1 MYMKAAVIYEA
12 GGPQQL
18 KIRQVPVPSVK
29 EGWSL
34 IKIKGFG
41 LNHSE
46 IFTRKG
52 LSPTV
57 SFPRILG
64 IECTGTIAES
74 TDPFRLPTG
83 TKVISFMGEMGRA
96 FDGSYAEYTLLPNQ
110 QIYPVSSNLPW
121 PDLAAI
127 PESCYTAF
135 GALKSLRIQADS
147 SILVRGGTSGVGLA
161 FLKLIKAKFPHIH
174 ISGTSRTKE
183 KASLL
188 TSLGYDTG
196 LVDDDG
202 RLSAK
207 GQSFDRI
214 LELIGPRT
222 IKDSFRYM
230 SDGGILCSVGQL
242 GNQWYLENFDPITD
256 IPSGAYLSSFYS
268 GNVNAGKI
276 QEMFDY
282 IKQYNI
288 IFLDINM
295 DDVDGIVTA
304 QKIREYSS
312 EIYIVF
318 VTAYIN
324 YSLEGYKVEAIRY
337 LLKNNTNLEASI
349 SECMDAILHKMNLV
363 VKKKKFKFNEGEK
376 EINIDNILYIESK
389 LHKLQFYIMEDK
401 IKIYNLYGTLNE
413 LENELKD
420 FHFIRIHQSYL
431 TNLKYIRSVKCYK
444 VLLCNN
450 QELLIPK
457 ARYKNV
463 KDAFISYKGEL

>member
-1 MYMKAAVIYEA
+1 M
-12 GGPQQL
+12 L
-18 KIRQVPVPSVK
+18 KIAICDDEKVFRDNINKYVAAYLNEK
-29 EGWSL
+29 EISY
-34 IKIKGFG
+34 
-41 LNHSE
+41 E
-46 IFTRKG
+46 IDTFSSGKE
-52 LSPTV
+52 
-57 SFPRILG
+57 IIDLG
-64 IECTGTIAES
+64 IE
-74 TDPFRLPTG
+74 
-83 TKVISFMGEMGRA
+83 
-96 FDGSYAEYTLLPNQ
+96 
-110 QIYPVSSNLPW
+110 
-121 PDLAAI
+121 
-127 PESCYTAF
+127 
-135 GALKSLRIQADS
+135 
-147 SILVRGGTSGVGLA
+147 
-161 FLKLIKAKFPHIH
+161 
-174 ISGTSRTKE
+174 
-183 KASLL
+183 
-188 TSLGYDTG
+188 
-196 LVDDDG
+196 
-202 RLSAK
+202 
-207 GQSFDRI
+207 
-214 LELIGPRT
+214 
-222 IKDSFRYM
+222 
-230 SDGGILCSVGQL
+230 
-242 GNQWYLENFDPITD
+242 
-256 IPSGAYLSSFYS
+256 
-268 GNVNAGKI
+268 
-276 QEMFDY
+276 

-349 SECMDAILHKMNLV
+349 RECMDAILHKMNLV

-463 KDAFISYKGEL
+463 KDAFISCKGEL

>member
-1 MYMKAAVIYEA
+1 ME
-12 GGPQQL
+12 
-18 KIRQVPVPSVK
+18 
-29 EGWSL
+29 
-34 IKIKGFG
+34 
-41 LNHSE
+41 
-46 IFTRKG
+46 
-52 LSPTV
+52 
-57 SFPRILG
+57 
-64 IECTGTIAES
+64 
-74 TDPFRLPTG
+74 
-83 TKVISFMGEMGRA
+83 
-96 FDGSYAEYTLLPNQ
+96 LLRH
-110 QIYPVSSNLPW
+110 
-121 PDLAAI
+121 
-127 PESCYTAF
+127 
-135 GALKSLRIQADS
+135 K
-147 SILVRGGTSGVGLA
+147 
-161 FLKLIKAKFPHIH
+161 
-174 ISGTSRTKE
+174 
-183 KASLL
+183 
-188 TSLGYDTG
+188 
-196 LVDDDG
+196 
-202 RLSAK
+202 
-207 GQSFDRI
+207 
-214 LELIGPRT
+214 
-222 IKDSFRYM
+222 
-230 SDGGILCSVGQL
+230 
-242 GNQWYLENFDPITD
+242 
-256 IPSGAYLSSFYS
+256 
-268 GNVNAGKI
+268 
-276 QEMFDY
+276 
-282 IKQYNI
+282 
-288 IFLDINM
+288 
-295 DDVDGIVTA
+295 
-304 QKIREYSS
+304 KIREYSS

>member
-1 MYMKAAVIYEA
+1 M
-12 GGPQQL
+12 L
-18 KIRQVPVPSVK
+18 KIAICDDEKVFRDNINKYVAAYLNEK
-29 EGWSL
+29 EISY
-34 IKIKGFG
+34 
-41 LNHSE
+41 E
-46 IFTRKG
+46 IDTFSSGKE
-52 LSPTV
+52 
-57 SFPRILG
+57 IIDLG
-64 IECTGTIAES
+64 IE
-74 TDPFRLPTG
+74 
-83 TKVISFMGEMGRA
+83 
-96 FDGSYAEYTLLPNQ
+96 
-110 QIYPVSSNLPW
+110 
-121 PDLAAI
+121 
-127 PESCYTAF
+127 
-135 GALKSLRIQADS
+135 
-147 SILVRGGTSGVGLA
+147 
-161 FLKLIKAKFPHIH
+161 
-174 ISGTSRTKE
+174 
-183 KASLL
+183 
-188 TSLGYDTG
+188 
-196 LVDDDG
+196 
-202 RLSAK
+202 
-207 GQSFDRI
+207 
-214 LELIGPRT
+214 
-222 IKDSFRYM
+222 
-230 SDGGILCSVGQL
+230 
-242 GNQWYLENFDPITD
+242 
-256 IPSGAYLSSFYS
+256 
-268 GNVNAGKI
+268 
-276 QEMFDY
+276 

-324 YSLEGYKVEAIRY
+324 YSLEGYKVDAIRY

-349 SECMDAILHKMNLV
+349 SECMDAILHKMNFV

-376 EINIDNILYIESK
+376 EINID
-389 LHKLQFYIMEDK
+389 IMEDK